1 MPLITE
7 QIPIEIALT
16 TRFVTFLKSLLE
28 SKNDV
33 VSYMAR
39 HQMQNCRSIF
49 GQNVRHILVNN
60 NLSLYD
66 LEYLTFN
73 SIKGDLLDNYIDSV
87 RTEHFMDAKVIRDI
101 LLRNDKFND
110 CFLTEEQS
118 QFFIFLCT
126 S

>member
-1 MPLITE
+1 
-7 QIPIEIALT
+7 
-16 TRFVTFLKSLLE
+16 
-28 SKNDV
+28 
-33 VSYMAR
+33 
-39 HQMQNCRSIF
+39 MQNCRSIF

-66 LEYLTFN
+66 LESLTFN
-73 SIKGDLLDNYIDSV
+73 NIKGDLLDNYIDSV

>member
-1 MPLITE
+1 
-7 QIPIEIALT
+7 
-16 TRFVTFLKSLLE
+16 
-28 SKNDV
+28 
-33 VSYMAR
+33 
-39 HQMQNCRSIF
+39 MQNCRSYF

-60 NLSLYD
+60 KLSLYD
-66 LEYLTFN
+66 LESRTFN
-73 SIKGDLLDNYIDSV
+73 AIKADLQDNYIDSV

-101 LLRNDKFND
+101 LLRNDSFND